1 MKICSKCKNEKEESE
16 FFFKNKEK
24 NILHS
29 CCKECKREIDKISYN
44 ENKNNRKVKVRKL
57 ANENIIKVRNFFVE
71 YKKTKKCEICGE
83 SRWYVLDFHHI
94 KEKKYEIADLVKR
107 GCSLK
112 TLIEELKKCIPVC
125 ANCHREIHY
134 NEKLVS

>member
-1 MKICSKCKNEKEESE
+1 MKICSKCKNEKEEGE

-29 CCKECKREIDKISYN
+29 CCKECKREIDRTSYS
-44 ENKNNRKVKVRKL
+44 ENKNDRKIKVRKL
-57 ANENIIKVRNFFVE
+57 ANENIIKNRNFFIE
-71 YKKTKKCEICGE
+71 YKKTKVCDICGE
-83 SRWYVLDFHHI
+83 SRWYVLDFHHL
-94 KEKKYEIADLVKR
+94 KEKKHEIGDLIKH

-112 TLIEELKKCIPVC
+112 TLIEELNKCIPVC

-134 NEKLVS
+134 NEKSVS

>member
-1 MKICSKCKNEKEESE
+1 MKTCSKCGNEKEESE
-16 FFFKNKEK
+16 FFFKNEK
-24 NILHS
+24 KKILHS
-29 CCKECKREIDKISYN
+29 CCKECKREIDRISYK
-44 ENKNNRKVKVRKL
+44 ENKNNRRNKVRKL
-57 ANENIIKVRNFFVE
+57 ANENIVKVRTFFIE

-83 SRWYVLDFHHI
+83 SKWYVLDFHHT

-107 GCSLK
+107 GYSLK
-112 TLIEELKKCIPVC
+112 TLIEELNKCIPVC

>member
-1 MKICSKCKNEKEESE
+1 MKTCSKCKTEKEESE
-16 FFFKNKEK
+16 FFFKNKKK

-29 CCKECKREIDKISYN
+29 CCKECKREIDRISYN
-44 ENKNNRKVKVRKL
+44 ENKNDRKNKVRKL
-57 ANENIIKVRNFFVE
+57 ANETIIKVRKFFIE

-94 KEKKYEIADLVKR
+94 KDKDYNISGMIKRGSIELLVK
-107 GCSLK
+107 
-112 TLIEELKKCIPVC
+112 ELEKCIPVC

-134 NEKLVS
+134 NEKLGR